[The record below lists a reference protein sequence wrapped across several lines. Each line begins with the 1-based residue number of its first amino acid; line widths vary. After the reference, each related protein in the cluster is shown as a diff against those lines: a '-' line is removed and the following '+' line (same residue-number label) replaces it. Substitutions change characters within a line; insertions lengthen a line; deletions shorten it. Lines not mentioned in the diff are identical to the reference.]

1 MLALILLC
9 SVCFPEVVRAESIT
23 YFVTNKINTSAVVC
37 NGYRSCHTL
46 NELAI
51 NSSLLFLEY
60 ANYSLVLEGGIHKL
74 TVGLVVSDIDQLEI
88 SSFDSEIDITYGNVT
103 VYNVSSFSINNFQLF
118 ASEHQNKPSFFIS
131 KTRKAV
137 KFDNVNISN
146 VGISAILNG
155 GPRRLNSVFVIR
167 NSSVENSA
175 LRFELKNCLLLLL
188 DSYFYGNVLF
198 VETTLSVDIVSKEK
212 MIRIVGCRISGRTSL
227 RVQADSDILLSIVD
241 ISDTVISDTN
251 YMQVGGGIHLERLVV
266 YIVMYSRVQL
276 NIMESNISSLCV
288 EVSEESSLFMNV
300 SKCFHRPIIKMYG
313 IEIKQMKF
321 SRLLL
326 DVRDSVFEHSS
337 IGVSIQAI
345 KYTSTSLKLH
355 DTRFV
360 YCQALSIFSSGRFL
374 YVYLFNVTISGS
386 FDQNAVTIQAAASES
401 SVELVKC
408 SFLYNFGNRG
418 ACVYFLSNPQS
429 SLTLNKVFFY
439 ENVDLTSDPAIVLV
453 INCDNVTIHNSLFEW
468 NTGTPVEIVKGQLYL
483 SGFTSF
489 RSNIATNG
497 GGLSLICS
505 TVIFEKGLVATF
517 ASNKALNVGGAIYV
531 APCFDHDRIAKRNNY
546 KFISTVTVCFFQIS
560 IGSEWEK
567 LSLRFLNNSALNGGE
582 DIFGTSVHKHCIAQK
597 HTQLIL
603 THFNL
608 QQLFKIR
615 NSKNTSLSS
624 VASDPKRVC
633 VCDDFGEPQCSSLDF
648 IYNIKILYPGEMFTV
663 SLVVVGNDFG
673 TVTATT
679 KAGLL
684 GSTFGSLGDGQQT
697 RLAFFRHCT
706 SIQYSVHSSRPT
718 ETIVFTASGSK
729 PLAATRRSKLE
740 DRLKVEH
747 QLNKDSVFVYLHTEE
762 IQVQLLTTPVYFN
775 VTLANCPLG
784 FELIGDPPSCQCQ
797 KELVQN
803 NIKHCIIV
811 NHTGFV
817 YRRGSTWVNA
827 TFNGNISVPIVYK
840 SCPYDYC
847 LSENTSVDL
856 RYPDAQCALGHSATL
871 CGACSENLSLALGTN
886 RCLDCSN
893 TGHLVL
899 LIFFIAAGFVL
910 VIFIKALDFTVSKGT
925 INGLIFYANIVWAE
939 KSILFSKQT
948 TAHSVMSVFIAW
960 LNLDFGIETCFAD
973 GLTGYQKAWLQFL
986 FPVYVWCIAG
996 VIIIS
1001 CRYSTMATNLFG
1013 NNSVPVLL
1021 S

>member
-23 YFVTNKINTSAVVC
+23 YFVTNKINKSSVVC

-146 VGISAILNG
+146 VSISAILNG

-227 RVQADSDILLSIVD
+227 RVRADSDILLSIVD

-276 NIMESNISSLCV
+276 NIMESNISSLCA

-300 SKCFHRPIIKMYG
+300 SKCFHRPIMKIYS

-326 DVRDSVFEHSS
+326 DIRDSVFEQSS

-345 KYTSTSLKLH
+345 KYASTSLKLR

-360 YCQALSIFSSGRFL
+360 YCRALSIFSGGIRL

-386 FDQNAVTIQAAASES
+386 FDQNAVTIQAAVSES
-401 SVELVKC
+401 SVKLVKC

-505 TVIFEKGLVATF
+505 SVIFEKGLVATF
-517 ASNKALNVGGAIYV
+517 ASNKAVNVGGAIYV
-531 APCFDHDRIAKRNNY
+531 APCFDHDRIVKRQSG
-546 KFISTVTVCFFQIS
+546 KFTVTVCFFQIS
-560 IGSEWEK
+560 IESEWEK
-567 LSLRFLNNSALNGGE
+567 LSLRFLNNFALNGGE
-582 DIFGTSVHKHCIAQK
+582 DIFGTSVHKQCIAQK

-615 NSKNTSLSS
+615 NSRNTSLSS

-633 VCDDFGEPQCSSLDF
+633 VCDDFGVPQCASLDF

-706 SIQYSVHSSRPT
+706 QY
-718 ETIVFTASGSK
+718 TI
-729 PLAATRRSKLE
+729 LRS
-740 DRLKVEH
+740 
-747 QLNKDSVFVYLHTEE
+747 
-762 IQVQLLTTPVYFN
+762 
-775 VTLANCPLG
+775 
-784 FELIGDPPSCQCQ
+784 LI
-797 KELVQN
+797 
-803 NIKHCIIV
+803 
-811 NHTGFV
+811 T
-817 YRRGSTWVNA
+817 
-827 TFNGNISVPIVYK
+827 
-840 SCPYDYC
+840 
-847 LSENTSVDL
+847 
-856 RYPDAQCALGHSATL
+856 
-871 CGACSENLSLALGTN
+871 TN
-886 RCLDCSN
+886 RNNC
-893 TGHLVL
+893 
-899 LIFFIAAGFVL
+899 F
-910 VIFIKALDFTVSKGT
+910 
-925 INGLIFYANIVWAE
+925 
-939 KSILFSKQT
+939 
-948 TAHSVMSVFIAW
+948 HS
-960 LNLDFGIETCFAD
+960 
-973 GLTGYQKAWLQFL
+973 
-986 FPVYVWCIAG
+986 
-996 VIIIS
+996 
-1001 CRYSTMATNLFG
+1001 
-1013 NNSVPVLL
+1013 
-1021 S
+1021 